1 MYDWPEIHAA
11 NDRLWQCIHDALKT
25 RGIKSP
31 SALDRA
37 SAPESA
43 WRSDELLLSQTCGL
57 PLVTSLAD
65 RAQVVGSFA
74 YRDTESPGLY
84 HSVLI
89 AREDSPDLLTGF
101 KGKRVAINGLDSYS
115 GCLALK
121 SMFYDHALGDG
132 FFSELHISGGH
143 RQSVKMVARNEADI
157 AAIDCVSWALARRFD
172 EDARRVRVIART
184 PSRPN
189 LPLITSKQ
197 TKTQDLKLM
206 REAITEAI
214 ETLDSATSELTG
226 IVGFLSRE
234 RADYKRIRSDVD
246 RAGVIRLALQ

>member
-31 SALDRA
+31 LALDRA
-37 SAPESA
+37 SEPEFA
-43 WRSDELLLSQTCGL
+43 WRSDKLLLSQTCGL

-89 AREDSPDLLTGF
+89 AREDCLDLLTGF

-121 SMFYDHALGDG
+121 GMLCDDAFGDG

-172 EDARRVRVIART
+172 EDAKRVRVIARA

-234 RADYKRIRSDVD
+234 RADYKSIRSDVEP
-246 RAGVIRLALQ
+246 AGVIRLALQ

>member
-11 NDRLWQCIHDALKT
+11 NDRLWQCIHKALKT

-37 SAPESA
+37 SEPEFA
-43 WRSDELLLSQTCGL
+43 WRSNELLLSQTCGL

-101 KGKRVAINGLDSYS
+101 KGKRVAINGLNSYS

-121 SMFYDHALGDG
+121 CMLCDDAFGDG

-172 EDARRVRVIART
+172 EDAKRVRVIARA

-234 RADYKRIRSDVD
+234 RADYKSIRSDVD

>member
-1 MYDWPEIHAA
+1 MYDWPEIYAA
-11 NDRLWQCIHDALKT
+11 NDQLWQCIHHALQAH
-25 RGIKSP
+25 GIKSP
-31 SALDRA
+31 LALDRA
-37 SAPESA
+37 SEPESA

-121 SMFYDHALGDG
+121 SMFYDHAFGDG

-172 EDARRVRVIART
+172 EDAKRVRVIARA

-234 RADYKRIRSDVD
+234 HADYKSIRSDVD
-246 RAGVIRLALQ
+246 RAGVIRLALR

>member
-31 SALDRA
+31 LALDRA
-37 SAPESA
+37 SKPEFV
-43 WRSDELLLSQTCGL
+43 WRSDALLLSQTCGL

-84 HSVLI
+84 NSVLI

-101 KGKRVAINGLDSYS
+101 EGKRVAINGLDSYS

-121 SMFYDHALGDG
+121 CMLCEDAFGDG

-157 AAIDCVSWALARRFD
+157 TAIDCVSWALARRFD
-172 EDARRVRVIART
+172 EDARRVRVIARA

-206 REAITEAI
+206 REAIAEAI

-234 RADYKRIRSDVD
+234 HADYKSIRLDVD
-246 RAGVIRLALQ
+246 RAGRIRLALQ